1 MMEGRAFTRNLPFY
15 QLFISTPTHTQ
26 VNSSLTRGPPSSYLF
41 MYLVMLRL
49 NNVEASYSFPAYQ
62 EDQGMSIEDRV
73 NRKADIYIYQL
84 RPHCR
89 EHYHSIKLREIIIVS
104 SGHFKT
110 EFGQAMC
117 IML

>member
-1 MMEGRAFTRNLPFY
+1 
-15 QLFISTPTHTQ
+15 
-26 VNSSLTRGPPSSYLF
+26 

-49 NNVEASYSFPAYQ
+49 NNVEASYSFPTYQ